1 MAKTNKFQEIMDK
14 AVKMIADFVKK
25 LKKADFVKN
34 LQKADFAKM
43 LKKADMRF
51 LILAGVAF
59 VLVIVMLALIIGG
72 IKANKKEEETT
83 TAPDF
88 SNITELTTDA
98 EPEVEVY
105 LNGAGKYTVDSGSS
119 PSLNMRLAADGE
131 SSILTKI
138 PKGTEL
144 EVMFVDDSG
153 VETPD
158 DFGWGYVEYN
168 GKRGW
173 VSMKYLVK

>member
-1 MAKTNKFQEIMDK
+1 MAKENKFQEIMDK
-14 AVKMIADFVKK
+14 VVKLMAGFLKKLKKSDLVKK
-25 LKKADFVKN
+25 LKN
-34 LQKADFAKM
+34 
-43 LKKADMRF
+43 ADMRF

-59 VLVIVMLALIIGG
+59 VLVIVMLALIVNG
-72 IKANKKEEETT
+72 IKSNKKEDETT

-88 SNITELTTDA
+88 SNITEITTDA
-98 EPEVEVY
+98 EPAVDVY
-105 LNGAGKYTVDSGSS
+105 LNGAGMYTVDSGSS

>member
-1 MAKTNKFQEIMDK
+1 MAKENKFQEIMDK
-14 AVKMIADFVKK
+14 AVKLMAGFLKKLKKSDLVKK
-25 LKKADFVKN
+25 LKN
-34 LQKADFAKM
+34 
-43 LKKADMRF
+43 ADMRF

-59 VLVIVMLALIIGG
+59 VLVIVMLALIVNG
-72 IKANKKEEETT
+72 IKSNKKEDETT

-88 SNITELTTDA
+88 SNITEITTDA
-98 EPEVEVY
+98 EPAVDVY

>member
-1 MAKTNKFQEIMDK
+1 M
-14 AVKMIADFVKK
+14 
-25 LKKADFVKN
+25 
-34 LQKADFAKM
+34 
-43 LKKADMRF
+43 
-51 LILAGVAF
+51 AGVAL

-72 IKANKKEEETT
+72 VKANKNDEETT
-83 TAPDF
+83 TAPVS
-88 SNITELTTDA
+88 SNITEITTDA
-98 EPEVEVY
+98 EPEADVY
-105 LNGAGKYTVDSGSS
+105 LNGAGMYTINTGTT
-119 PSLNMRLAADGE
+119 PNLNMRIAADGE

-138 PKGTEL
+138 PNGTQI

-168 GKRGW
+168 GQRGW